1 MTAAGRPTLW
11 GPTHLAMALFT
22 MIGTTTADAQQSQK
36 NRGDLLEE
44 LAQAETDYQSAP
56 GDDSNRR
63 VYADLL
69 FKLGEFWKAND
80 VIAPLAATSSTNTAD
95 LALGARLAYMTGDYT
110 RAEVLFTHVRSVSDE
125 DSEAHGD
132 AAEGLMM
139 VYYQTNQYAKAR
151 SVTLPEGAD
160 RSLLEFMQRFEGT
173 PYQVEWASAEKVA
186 LLSFST
192 QDPLPLMTLEINGHS
207 VEFILDTGGD
217 RFVIDEAIAEQ
228 IGVDVLT
235 TTTAKYAFTGGKDVR
250 RDLGRVDSVKM
261 GDVTLKNVPVV
272 VLPWKASGPQS
283 DGVLGTNVLRQ
294 FLSTVDY
301 ANDQLIFREK
311 SEAGKQQ
318 LLASLEGHETV
329 VMPFVLYATHLL
341 FAQGSLNGHEKLI
354 YLVDSGLA
362 MSLPFISVD
371 ETLEYLDIEKTPL
384 EGTPYFLFPIES
396 IGLGPLRQGEAQ
408 GLSNV
413 LVEENVYWGQGF
425 IWDGLISHQ
434 FLRNYTSWTLDFDT
448 MTFLFGME

>member
-1 MTAAGRPTLW
+1 MTAARRLTPW
-11 GPTHLAMALFT
+11 GPTHLAMVFFI
-22 MIGTTTADAQQSQK
+22 MIGTMADAQQSEK
-36 NRGDLLEE
+36 NRGDLLTE

-63 VYADLL
+63 VYADVL

-80 VIAPLAATSSTNTAD
+80 VIAPLATTSSTNTAD
-95 LALGARLAYMTGDYT
+95 LLLGARLAYMTGDYP
-110 RAEVLFTHVRSVSDE
+110 RAEALFARLRSVSDE

-139 VYYQTNQYAKAR
+139 VYYQTNRYANTR
-151 SVTLPEGAD
+151 SLTLPDGAD
-160 RSLLEFMQRFEGT
+160 SSLLEFMQRFEGT

-186 LLSFST
+186 SLSFST
-192 QDPLPLMTLEINGHS
+192 QDPLPLMTLEINGHP
-207 VEFILDTGGD
+207 VELILDTGGD
-217 RFVIDEAIAEQ
+217 RFIIDEGIAEQ
-228 IGVDVLT
+228 VGVDVLAT
-235 TTTAKYAFTGGKDVR
+235 TSASYAFTGGKDVR
-250 RDLGRVDSVKM
+250 RDLGRVESVRM

-272 VLPWKASGPQS
+272 VLPWKANGPQS

-311 SEAGKQQ
+311 REAGKQR

-329 VMPFVLYATHLL
+329 VMPFVLHATHLL

-384 EGTPYFLFPIES
+384 EGTPYSLFPIQS
-396 IGLGPLRQGEAQ
+396 IGLGSLRQGETQ
-408 GLSNV
+408 GISNV
-413 LVEENVYWGQGF
+413 LVEENAYWGQGF

-434 FLRNYTSWTLDFDT
+434 FLRSYASWTLDFDT
-448 MTFLFGME
+448 MSFVFAME